1 MSLTEEL
8 NNFREEF
15 LKTAPKEVVSEM
27 NKAQEE
33 LLKNEVGKK
42 ALGAGDTFP
51 DFKLNNSLGKEVSF
65 KDLVSQNKYLIISF
79 YRGGWCPYC
88 NLELKA
94 LQNELETFKSLG
106 AELVAITPEK
116 PDHSLTTSEKNDLS
130 FQVLSDVGSMLAQKL
145 NISFELPENLKPL
158 YAQFGIEVDKRNGDF
173 SLPIPSTFIVSH
185 EGEIIFRFLDLDYTK
200 RLDPKEIVRFL
211 SE

>member
-42 ALGAGDTFP
+42 ALGTGDSFP
-51 DFKLNNSLGKEVSF
+51 DFTLNNSLGKEVSF
-65 KDLVSQNKYLIISF
+65 KDLLSKNKYLIISF

-130 FQVLSDVGSMLAQKL
+130 FQVLSDIGSTLAQKL

>member
-1 MSLTEEL
+1 MSLTKEL

-15 LKTAPKEVVSEM
+15 LKTAPKEVISEM

-42 ALGAGDTFP
+42 ALGTGDTFP
-51 DFKLNNSLGKEVSF
+51 DFTLNNSLGKEVSF
-65 KDLVSQNKYLIISF
+65 KDLISQNKYLIISF

-130 FQVLSDVGSMLAQKL
+130 FQVLSDVGSTLAQKL

>member
-15 LKTAPKEVVSEM
+15 LKTAPKEVISEM

-42 ALGAGDTFP
+42 ALGTGDTFP
-51 DFKLNNSLGKEVSF
+51 DFTLNNSLGKEVSF

-130 FQVLSDVGSMLAQKL
+130 FQVLSDVGSTLAQKL

-200 RLDPKEIVRFL
+200 RLDPKEIVHFL